1 MGGKQIKRNSIQTH
15 HSFTDLTSL
24 YLIAQNMFLEV
35 GQITTSHQGI
45 LYDVQERLHANKDYI
60 VSNLI
65 TKHRL
70 RQFRSNWVTTYLS

>member
-1 MGGKQIKRNSIQTH
+1 
-15 HSFTDLTSL
+15 
-24 YLIAQNMFLEV
+24 MFLEV

-65 TKHRL
+65 TKHRHK
-70 RQFRSNWVTTYLS
+70 QFCLIVGTTYLA

>member
-1 MGGKQIKRNSIQTH
+1 
-15 HSFTDLTSL
+15 
-24 YLIAQNMFLEV
+24 MFLEV

-70 RQFRSNWVTTYLS
+70 GQFRLNVVTTYLA

>member
-1 MGGKQIKRNSIQTH
+1 
-15 HSFTDLTSL
+15 
-24 YLIAQNMFLEV
+24 MFLEV

-70 RQFRSNWVTTYLS
+70 RQFRLNVVTKYLPQLVRINITLVNEFISENHESLSYP